1 MLLLFLLTVS
11 VTAASLTQSFPMRLA
26 GLYKRLR
33 GETGVKGVLA
43 LRRQRT
49 LAQRRVNVC
58 LNGMSQQGGT
68 TRE

>member
-1 MLLLFLLTVS
+1 MLLLFLLSAS
-11 VTAASLTQSFPMRLA
+11 VTAASLTQSGPMRFT
-26 GLYKRLR
+26 GLYKRFR
-33 GETGVKGVLA
+33 GEIGVKGVSA